1 MADNNTIEIKFSAT
15 GDQTVIDAIKA
26 LDKSTKELIKTQAN
40 LRSEG
45 QKQKKNTQALREN
58 NRKLYS
64 ELKNNGI
71 KSFKGLSLE
80 TGVLS
85 RALQGNK
92 VAIRKVR
99 KEMQRLSKTQKTLKK
114 GLLDTEHGTRILGGS
129 FAVLRSKM
137 LLS

>member
-15 GDQTVIDAIKA
+15 GDDKVIKA
-26 LDKSTKELIKTQAN
+26 INDLDKSTKELIKAQAN
-40 LRSEG
+40 LRGEG
-45 QKQKKNTQALREN
+45 QKQKKNTEALREN

-64 ELKNNGI
+64 ELKKNGI

-80 TGVLS
+80 TGVLT

-99 KEMQRLSKTQKTLKK
+99 TEMQRLSKGQKKVKK
-114 GLLDTEHGTRILGGS
+114 GY
-129 FAVLRSKM
+129 
-137 LLS
+137 